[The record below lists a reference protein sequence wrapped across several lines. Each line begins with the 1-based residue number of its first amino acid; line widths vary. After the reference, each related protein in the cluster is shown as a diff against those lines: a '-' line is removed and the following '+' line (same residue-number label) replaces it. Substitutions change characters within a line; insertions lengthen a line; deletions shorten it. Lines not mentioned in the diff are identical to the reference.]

1 MHLVYVIIPLS
12 PEQEPVKM
20 QRENLTYMS
29 YNGLPTYQRRLFS
42 CRFLVIT
49 EWNLDDPKSHILGRF
64 GYEDGKLSV
73 PRNGRYYV
81 YMQMYFRS
89 RPDDNKNRIAL
100 YADDRILLMIH
111 KSMSPAQDNT
121 GFAGGVF
128 QLERGEKLYVK
139 VLAYDTNLWLGPNH
153 CYFGGYWI

>member
-1 MHLVYVIIPLS
+1 M
-12 PEQEPVKM
+12 
-20 QRENLTYMS
+20 
-29 YNGLPTYQRRLFS
+29 PTYQRRLFS

-111 KSMSPAQDNT
+111 KSMSPEQDNT
-121 GFAGGVF
+121 GSAGGVF
-128 QLERGEKLYVK
+128 QLKRREKLYVK
-139 VLAYDTNLWLGPNH
+139 VLYYDTNMWLGPNH
-153 CYFGGYWI
+153 CYFGTYWI

>member
-1 MHLVYVIIPLS
+1 M
-12 PEQEPVKM
+12 
-20 QRENLTYMS
+20 
-29 YNGLPTYQRRLFS
+29 PTYQRRLFS

-111 KSMSPAQDNT
+111 KSMSPGQDNT
-121 GFAGGVF
+121 GSAGGVF
-128 QLERGEKLYVK
+128 QLKRREKLYVK
-139 VLAYDTNLWLGPNH
+139 VLYYDTNMWLGPNH
-153 CYFGGYWI
+153 CYFGTYWI